1 MPRSAEGS
9 VAAPQGLTMSA
20 YSRNLPGLVVAM
32 LLYGAFA
39 VYLYLP
45 YFDRFSTWQWLLPA
59 SVWLAGAGCY
69 VLSRR
74 WVPSLLGSL
83 LAGAVYGFGP
93 FMLALGRF
101 HPTAGFL
108 AATIPWLFMPA
119 AYLSRRRGVV
129 SALLSLVPFAA
140 VILFFLFF
148 RVVAQYRLFAAP
160 IQAEL
165 RPRDLTGFVAPLVM
179 VGRTDALLSL
189 YHVPIGAL
197 VIGFSMM
204 LMAKRFGVLLIIV
217 AGLAL
222 TFCRLYLAPE
232 QVAWLGVSPILWLSI
247 PLVCLAVLAG
257 VGLQGLVEA
266 GVSDRKWVLATALIL
281 AALAAVMRL
290 LAAKYSRS
298 LFGLADESARL
309 FVEAAKMYVLGA
321 VAIAIVFIMAVQEM
335 RLHWL
340 RWIVLGAAM
349 GLDIFLSAS
358 YIVAKVL

>member
-1 MPRSAEGS
+1 M
-9 VAAPQGLTMSA
+9 AAPQRLTMSA
-20 YSRNLPGLVVAM
+20 NSRNHSSLVPAL

-45 YFDRFSTWQWLLPA
+45 HFDRFSAWQWLLPA
-59 SVWLAGAGCY
+59 SVWLAAAGCY
-69 VLSRR
+69 VLSQR
-74 WVPSLLGSL
+74 WVPGLLGPL
-83 LAGAVYGFGP
+83 LAGALYGFGP
-93 FMLALGRF
+93 FMLGLGRF
-101 HPTAGFL
+101 HPMASFL
-108 AATIPWLFMPA
+108 AATIPWFFMPA
-119 AYLSRRRGVV
+119 AYVSRRRGVV
-129 SALLSLVPFAA
+129 SALLSLVPFGA

-165 RPRDLTGFVAPLVM
+165 RPHDLAGFVAPLVM
-179 VGRTDALLSL
+179 VGRTAALLSL

-204 LMAKRFGVLLIIV
+204 LMAKRFGVLLIIA

-222 TFCRLYLAPE
+222 TFCRLYLAPG
-232 QVAWLGVSPILWLSI
+232 QVAWVGVSPVLWLSI

-257 VGLQGLVEA
+257 VGVQGLVEA
-266 GVSDRKWVLATALIL
+266 GTSDRDWVLT
-281 AALAAVMRL
+281 AALSLGALAIVMRL
-290 LAAKYSRS
+290 LALKYSQS
-298 LFGLADESARL
+298 LLGLADEAARL

-321 VAIAIVFIMAVQEM
+321 VAVAIVFLMARRKM

-340 RWIVLGAAM
+340 RRVVLGAAI
-349 GLDIFLSAS
+349 GLDIFLSAG